1 MKRRIITFLLVVWT
15 IINLVAGTLLFVDIQ
30 ILKAP
35 EITAT
40 INVAEINEE
49 EAVILA
55 SINVSNPNSFGLSTK
70 NFEVVITAPSGDEI
84 ARVLVEGGSIPPN
97 KIKTF
102 TATAYVGFKNESPKL
117 LLSRIT
123 GNIGITIG
131 FIQKTIPIAINVI
144 TSVEE
149 IIKKL
154 AAPSIKM
161 KVEFGEL
168 TQKGLNLTG
177 AIEAYNPNSFDI
189 IIGDISGTITT
200 DTGKNVGNLK
210 IEGGTLESEK
220 SIELKSTGT
229 IMLAALNYKAIIINI
244 SGRAG
249 ARIAGINETVPISIE
264 AEIKVPDISNLLA
277 PHVPT
282 DVLIIGDYKFSLKGL
297 IDDITLEIDNP
308 NKIDIEARDITVTVF
323 YLNDGEK
330 TFIGETSLEEGIV
343 KAQSKEDFKGQLII
357 PYSKLFPKIG
367 GRLLPDQM
375 LITVRANVTIPGI
388 NQTIWVGVTGYQDFR
403 LFN

>member
-1 MKRRIITFLLVVWT
+1 MKKRTITFLLVVWT
-15 IINLVAGTLLFVDIQ
+15 IINLIAGTLLFVDIQ

-49 EAVILA
+49 EAIILA

-70 NFEVVITAPSGDEI
+70 NFEVVITAPSGDVI

-102 TATAYVGFKNESPKL
+102 TTTAYVGFKNESIKL
-117 LLSRIT
+117 LSSRIT
-123 GNIGITIG
+123 GNIGINIG

-149 IIKKL
+149 ITKKL

-177 AIEAYNPNSFDI
+177 TIEAYNPNSFDI
-189 IIGDISGTITT
+189 IIGDISGTITS

-220 SIELKSTGT
+220 SLELKSTGT
-229 IMLAALNYKAIIINI
+229 ILLAVLNYKAIIISI
-244 SGRAG
+244 SGSAG
-249 ARIAGINETVPISIE
+249 ARVAGINETVPISIE

-297 IDDITLEIDNP
+297 IDDIVLEIDNP
-308 NKIDIEARDITVTVF
+308 NKIDIEAKNIIFTVF
-323 YLNDGEK
+323 FLNAGEK
-330 TFIGETSLEEGIV
+330 TFICETTLEEGIV
-343 KAQSKEDFKGQLII
+343 KAQSKADFKGQLII
-357 PYSKLFPKIG
+357 PYSKLFSMTG

-403 LFN
+403 FFN